1 MAEAAGKGVFM
12 DVVEFQ
18 KRLQKLCSIAEENGQ
33 VLSQAQIR
41 DCFQEM
47 ELETEQMVK
56 MLQYLKT
63 KGIQI
68 QGAETEKCEEPKLQS
83 GTRMPLT
90 AEEKAYLQ
98 EYLNGLLT
106 EEFEE
111 QELLELFQR
120 TAHGDALALGN
131 LAQVYLPVAAN
142 MAAEMNCEEIH
153 LADLIQEAN
162 VALLEALEQEK
173 PQVKNDQ
180 WLRLQLRKGI
190 LAAIEEQTER
200 KFQDDSLV
208 ARVEKLESAV
218 KELTDD
224 DGETRF
230 TLDELAVIL
239 DMKTDEIRDV
249 LRLTGDDK

>member
-1 MAEAAGKGVFM
+1 
-12 DVVEFQ
+12 
-18 KRLQKLCSIAEENGQ
+18 
-33 VLSQAQIR
+33 
-41 DCFQEM
+41 
-47 ELETEQMVK
+47 
-56 MLQYLKT
+56 
-63 KGIQI
+63 
-68 QGAETEKCEEPKLQS
+68 
-83 GTRMPLT
+83 
-90 AEEKAYLQ
+90 
-98 EYLNGLLT
+98 
-106 EEFEE
+106 
-111 QELLELFQR
+111 
-120 TAHGDALALGN
+120 
-131 LAQVYLPVAAN
+131 
-142 MAAEMNCEEIH
+142 MNCEEIH

-249 LRLTGDDK
+249 LRLTGDDKYKIQVEQPRDLARDSGQRKLTYSLQNHCASSRSVYLSRRLDSH